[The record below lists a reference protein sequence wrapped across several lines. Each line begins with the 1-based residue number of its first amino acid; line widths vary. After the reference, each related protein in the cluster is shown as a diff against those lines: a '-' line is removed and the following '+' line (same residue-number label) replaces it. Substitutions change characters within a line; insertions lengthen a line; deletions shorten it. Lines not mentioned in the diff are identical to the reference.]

1 MDEKNRKL
9 LSVILIAAVSIIA
22 VTVIIVY
29 LAFSMNRGTRTSSSS
44 SVSDPAS
51 SQTELSKE
59 ESSKAELSGE
69 ESSKAE
75 LSKEESSKAELSGEE
90 SSKAELSEEES
101 SKAELSG
108 EESSKA
114 ESSGEE
120 SSSEQPSK
128 SYKEVIINGETYY
141 QVVSADLWQ
150 GEYHQDTFDMYNSNY
165 TMEFKVGSYS
175 DYLKAIEDVNA
186 SLDDKKLTAAYSDE
200 ASNYIIMTNSDNHSW
215 CRFALL
221 DVIEEDKKIIIY
233 GSEYINGF
241 MASGS
246 GYFIAVPTKMPVGTE
261 LDFRQCNSE
270 SVIEN
275 IRNYGTTYDPNN
287 LTVDK
292 PVIYLYPTE
301 KTKVSVK
308 LLKDN
313 NITCSYPKYQ
323 DGWEVIADTDG
334 TLTDTK
340 TGRELY
346 SLYYEAKD
354 SVDFTDIKEGFIV
367 KGEEAASFLEE
378 KLAVLGLNE
387 KEAEEFIIYWLPRLE
402 ANRYNLI
409 RFAAEEEINENMTIE
424 VSPAPD
430 SVIRI
435 IMIFKGLDGPVDIP
449 EQSLSSP
456 ERNGFTLIEWGGEEI
471 KNKEYEG
478 GGQQAV

>member
-75 LSKEESSKAELSGEE
+75 LSEEESSKAELSGEE
-90 SSKAELSEEES
+90 SSKAEL
-101 SKAELSG
+101 
-108 EESSKA
+108 
-114 ESSGEE
+114 SGEE

-340 TGRELY
+340 TGRVY
-346 SLYYEAKD
+346 ITSQNHGYAVVASSLPENSY
-354 SVDFTDIKEGFIV
+354 
-367 KGEEAASFLEE
+367 ASFINANDGTCEGVTYTDMP
-378 KLAVLGLNE
+378 AFTVQFHP
-387 KEAEEFIIYWLPRLE
+387 EACGGPLDTSFLFDKFI
-402 ANRYNLI
+402 
-409 RFAAEEEINENMTIE
+409 T
-424 VSPAPD
+424 
-430 SVIRI
+430 
-435 IMIFKGLDGPVDIP
+435 MIQEG
-449 EQSLSSP
+449 
-456 ERNGFTLIEWGGEEI
+456 
-471 KNKEYEG
+471 KNN
-478 GGQQAV
+478 A